1 MLTNTQKV
9 ALLVA
14 IIVQAFALNSIMI
27 RFPQTSG
34 AIAIVLGVELAVLI
48 VAIVIDLMRVD
59 SDA

>member
-1 MLTNTQKV
+1 MLTNAQKV
-9 ALLVA
+9 ALFLA
-14 IIVQAFALNSIMI
+14 ILIQAVALNAIMI